1 MHKERNKKDVL
12 TEKDFYRVSRV
23 ASRVVAMVSCAVR
36 CGSFDILDR
45 KRNLVEYPSFPRDSR
60 TVRRTAYGVRT
71 YGVRGGLAAS
81 FVPVPLVY
89 YDV

>member
-60 TVRRTAYGVRT
+60 TVRRT

>member
-60 TVRRTAYGVRT
+60 TVRRTAYVRMVSEAGWRLRS
-71 YGVRGGLAAS
+71 YR
-81 FVPVPLVY
+81 Y
-89 YDV
+89 R